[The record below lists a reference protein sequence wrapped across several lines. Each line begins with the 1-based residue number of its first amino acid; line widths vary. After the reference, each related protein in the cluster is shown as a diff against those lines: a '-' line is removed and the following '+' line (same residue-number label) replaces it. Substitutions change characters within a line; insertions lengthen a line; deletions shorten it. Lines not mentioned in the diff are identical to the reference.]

1 MAVNEDLSAYST
13 TAASNTPGGS
23 DNIGTDLD
31 DHLRDIKRNI
41 KRVGRHFLGSTAPEL
56 VNGVVWYDS
65 SGTASD
71 NVTDL
76 RIYDGG
82 WISLFR
88 VDTSADVAYA
98 LADPTLYASTAT
110 TLTAG
115 AGISGGGTLA
125 GNRSF
130 SLANFSNEL
139 SATAN
144 WSMGGGR
151 ITTDPY
157 GRVISATQGATVASA
172 LDMEDRSSTA
182 VYVTPVRMKDH
193 LGVAK
198 FWVAFDGSG
207 TASVTASYNVAS
219 VVRSATGTYTINFS
233 TGFVN
238 TNYNVTGNCFDV
250 AASLRIMH
258 PSALAT
264 GSCQIKVRGASTS
277 VEDAD
282 KAFIQ
287 GYGYHST

>member
-1 MAVNEDLSAYST
+1 VSVTEDVSAYST
-13 TAASNTPGGS
+13 NANSNTPEGS
-23 DNIGTDLD
+23 SNIGTDLD
-31 DHLRDIKRNI
+31 DHLRSIKANI
-41 KRVGRHFLGSTAPEL
+41 RRAATHFLSPTAPEAL
-56 VNGVVWYDS
+56 NGIIFYDT
-65 SGTASD
+65 SGSASD

-115 AGISGGGTLA
+115 TGISGGGTLA

-157 GRVISATQGATVASA
+157 GRVISATQGATVATA
-172 LDMEDRSSTA
+172 LDMEDRSSTG

-207 TASVTASYNVAS
+207 TASVTGSYNVAS
-219 VVRSATGTYTINFS
+219 VVRSATGIYTINFN

-238 TNYNVTGNCFDV
+238 TNYAPVPSVIDHANGRHPYV
-250 AASLRIMH
+250 AAR
-258 PSALAT
+258 AT
-264 GSCQIKVRGASTS
+264 GSCQIVTRNSADVTGDTGA
-277 VEDAD
+277 VYVVG
-282 KAFIQ
+282 F
-287 GYGYHST
+287 GYHST